1 MPSATRRRPPSKPSG
16 RAAPPAG
23 AASLRSGPRLGVS
36 GVPVRCVIG
45 HRCRRTLSV
54 SELDRI
60 PQLMQ
65 IYERYSEWEWR
76 FGKSPSF
83 SHSLEH
89 KFGWALVDVQLEVA
103 NGVVARGR
111 VYSDCLLPSLIDALE
126 DELAA
131 GAVGQRLITR
141 RAAENRRSTMSS
153 PRERAA
159 SRTTAEASRTCVRE
173 RGRGLK
179 ARRACRSRGIA
190 ICRSCRS
197 G

>member
-111 VYSDCLLPSLIDALE
+111 VYSDCLLPSLIDALN

-131 GAVGQRLITR
+131 GAGSLTYDSRGVADLCSRARARL
-141 RAAENRRSTMSS
+141 EG
-153 PRERAA
+153 
-159 SRTTAEASRTCVRE
+159 EASLQV
-173 RGRGLK
+173 
-179 ARRACRSRGIA
+179 ARDCYLPELQEWLTAA
-190 ICRSCRS
+190 L
-197 G
+197 